1 MTETDF
7 IREEFNWI
15 VWVTRRI
22 AFVLVQYNRL
32 FVNQDVCVAIFD
44 LSHIEKTLS
53 DICQKCFLIT

>member
-32 FVNQDVCVAIFD
+32 FVNQDVCVAIYLIF
-44 LSHIEKTLS
+44 HTLRKL
-53 DICQKCFLIT
+53 CQTFVRNAF